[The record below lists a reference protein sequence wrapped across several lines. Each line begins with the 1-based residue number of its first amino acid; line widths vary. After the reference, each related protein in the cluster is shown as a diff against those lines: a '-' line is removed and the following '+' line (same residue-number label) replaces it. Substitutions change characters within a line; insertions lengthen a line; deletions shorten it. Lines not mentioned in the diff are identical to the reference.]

1 MDFFRKDPNQIKVC
15 ELCKKDFNITRI
27 RHKCKRCS
35 RTICADCGKGRF
47 KIITFDFANP
57 HKACTL
63 CDAEHTFQQDL
74 IIKEELSWA
83 HQSAIGMRWLEKC
96 QAQEGMANASNKS
109 FADYLMLAQDSQNIE
124 YDDFKVIDKDVTRGR
139 TNRQTMNYSL
149 QDFLYCNQLNYDPQY
164 INTMISNVL
173 QAFCMKYPAIG
184 YTQGMNFI
192 ACHILCF
199 MNQESAFWV
208 LSNVIANI
216 LPLNFYGSIK
226 QGIPLMGYQQEKF
239 IISELARQILQID
252 EINYSKVQI
261 FMDING
267 PALLIPLLINYVSF
281 QILYETW
288 NEMIMTQSFSI
299 MRKVLIK
306 VIEIMLPLIE
316 KEVLINPPVA
326 QAHITKNFT
335 IDEFHAAK
343 NLVIDEK
350 TLRELEESFKSEYSS
365 QWMSTETSIYRQLQG
380 ATHFSKNEIIE
391 LQKEFNKYIEPD
403 SEEKDEETQK
413 MKSTITGIKKKAF
426 LKVIDEVIAKDEDK
440 KIYIQ
445 SFDLGQ
451 IFDLFDVDKN
461 GLLDFKEFLFS
472 ISMLMRGSLEER
484 VQFAFQIY
492 DKGDKG
498 HLTVEEYEEFLKS
511 IIQVLM
517 LSNTGM
523 IGVFFNE
530 DLDEFEKAMLAY
542 AENKEMITFLE
553 LKKELLGHDFIQSCD
568 ETEVTRKRGETI
580 TRIATSFSLMSK
592 GSNRSSIQPQI
603 PMAIEETNEDEED
616 KDQEEESPSSSK
628 SPIVESTIRE
638 EEDEKSQNLGD
649 SAKLDGSQ
657 NFSPTTSHLKNSTQS
672 EKSVKNLNVEV
683 SGTTTTSQSEEFKA
697 ESPSEE
703 KKSTPVTSS
712 QIRYRETEQDF
723 EEGIEED
730 QSRNIYGRIE
740 TWDPSAAA
748 NGIRKVNL
756 EKSQANGKPNQNGKG
771 ESCQMC
777 NIF

>member
-1 MDFFRKDPNQIKVC
+1 
-15 ELCKKDFNITRI
+15 
-27 RHKCKRCS
+27 
-35 RTICADCGKGRF
+35 
-47 KIITFDFANP
+47 
-57 HKACTL
+57 
-63 CDAEHTFQQDL
+63 
-74 IIKEELSWA
+74 
-83 HQSAIGMRWLEKC
+83 
-96 QAQEGMANASNKS
+96 
-109 FADYLMLAQDSQNIE
+109 
-124 YDDFKVIDKDVTRGR
+124 
-139 TNRQTMNYSL
+139 
-149 QDFLYCNQLNYDPQY
+149 
-164 INTMISNVL
+164 
-173 QAFCMKYPAIG
+173 
-184 YTQGMNFI
+184 
-192 ACHILCF
+192 
-199 MNQESAFWV
+199 
-208 LSNVIANI
+208 
-216 LPLNFYGSIK
+216 
-226 QGIPLMGYQQEKF
+226 
-239 IISELARQILQID
+239 
-252 EINYSKVQI
+252 
-261 FMDING
+261 MDING

-335 IDEFHAAK
+335 IDEFYAAK

-350 TLRELEESFKSEYSS
+350 TLRELEETFKSEYSS
-365 QWMSTETSIYRQLQG
+365 QWMSNETSIYRQLQG

-413 MKSTITGIKKKAF
+413 IKSTITGIKKKAF
-426 LKVIDEVIAKDEDK
+426 LKVIDEVIMKDEDK
-440 KIYIQ
+440 RNYIQ

-451 IFDLFDVDKN
+451 IFDIFDVDKN
-461 GLLDFKEFLFS
+461 GILDFKEFLFS
-472 ISMLMRGSLEER
+472 ISMLMRGSIEER

-498 HLTVEEYEEFLKS
+498 HLTVEEYQEFLKS
-511 IIQVLM
+511 IIQVVM

-580 TRIATSFSLMSK
+580 TRIATSFSLMAK

-603 PMAIEETNEDEED
+603 PIAIEETNEDEED
-616 KDQEEESPSSSK
+616 NEGSPSSNK
-628 SPIVESTIRE
+628 SPTNENTIKE
-638 EEDEKSQNLGD
+638 EEKCALSKIDEQNQNLED
-649 SAKLDGSQ
+649 SAKLSQLTSVDGSQ
-657 NFSPTTSHLKNSTQS
+657 NFSPTTSHLKISTQS
-672 EKSVKNLNVEV
+672 DKSVKNLNVEV
-683 SGTTTTSQSEEFKA
+683 SGTTATSHSEEVKEGSPEPKA
-697 ESPSEE
+697 AEIEE
-703 KKSTPVTSS
+703 KKPTLVTSA

-723 EEGIEED
+723 EEGVEED
-730 QSRNIYGRIE
+730 SSRTIMGRIE
-740 TWDPSAAA
+740 TWDPTAAA

-756 EKSQANGKPNQNGKG
+756 EKNQANGNPNQNAKG
-771 ESCQMC
+771 EACQMC